1 MTDDTQAPPPPPVEI
16 APVETVIEP
25 TAPRGG
31 TPLWLTLL
39 LVAGLAGEPFALHH
53 FLPPPPAPPPPP
65 TPVIDMSR
73 VDALDQRVAAALRR
87 IDALEHATPM
97 TALATAASSGSLGGD
112 AGLIQALESRLAAL
126 ESRPAPTM
134 PDVEGQVTA
143 ANAALNARIADLDAA
158 IQKDVAQ
165 STARAAFANRLRAAS
180 WALEAGKPLGV
191 IPDAPV
197 ALARFADTAPP
208 TEPGLRL
215 TFPRYEEAAR
225 AASQPGAEIT
235 NPVDRAWERVKSLV
249 TIRQGGKVI
258 VGSHSAAL
266 LEDARGHLDA
276 GDLAGAMASLAELD
290 AQAAAAM
297 APWKAQA
304 QSLLDARAALLAL
317 AAKS

>member
-1 MTDDTQAPPPPPVEI
+1 MTDDTQAPPLPPVE
-16 APVETVIEP
+16 AVPVP
-25 TAPRGG
+25 TAPDSVTPAKPRGG

-39 LVAGLAGEPFALHH
+39 LVAGVAAEPFALHH
-53 FLPPPPAPPPPP
+53 FLPAPTPPPAPA
-65 TPVIDMSR
+65 IDMAR
-73 VDALDQRVAAALRR
+73 VDALETRVAAALRR
-87 IDALEHATPM
+87 VDALEHAAP
-97 TALATAASSGSLGGD
+97 ATAQAPSARDGGQ
-112 AGLIQALESRLAAL
+112 LQALESRLAAL
-126 ESRPAPTM
+126 ESRPAQAM
-134 PDVEGQVTA
+134 PDVEGQVNA
-143 ANAALNARIADLDAA
+143 ANAALNARIADLDTA

-191 IPDAPV
+191 IPDAPA
-197 ALARFADTAPP
+197 ALSRFADTAPP

-258 VGSHSAAL
+258 IGSHSAAL

-276 GDLAGAMASLAELD
+276 GDLEGAVASLAGLD
-290 AQAAAAM
+290 AQATVAM

>member
-1 MTDDTQAPPPPPVEI
+1 MTDDTQAPPPPPVET
-16 APVETVIEP
+16 APVETVPVP
-25 TAPRGG
+25 TAAPKPRGG

-39 LVAGLAGEPFALHH
+39 LVAGVAVEPFALHR
-53 FLPPPPAPPPPP
+53 FLPVPAAPPAPA
-65 TPVIDMSR
+65 IDMTR
-73 VDALDQRVAAALRR
+73 VDALETRLAAALHRL
-87 IDALEHATPM
+87 DALEHAAP
-97 TALATAASSGSLGGD
+97 ATVQAPAPGD
-112 AGLIQALESRLAAL
+112 AGQLQALESRLAAL
-126 ESRPAPTM
+126 ESRPAQAM
-134 PDVEGQVTA
+134 PDVEGQVNA
-143 ANAALNARIADLDAA
+143 ANAALNARIADLDTA

-165 STARAAFANRLRAAS
+165 STARAAFANRLRAAA
-180 WALEAGKPLGV
+180 WALEAGKPLGD
-191 IPDAPV
+191 IPDAPA
-197 ALARFADTAPP
+197 ALSRFADTAPP